1 MKRGTNVFLKS
12 LEPSRGREL
21 KPSNQAG
28 FGSFNR
34 SVDQDFDQP
43 YRRGSSDAGKNC
55 RKMGQSKRGV
65 VGGGFEGGG
74 VILAPSR
81 SSTFSLREPSLVK
94 PAFLRINL
102 STYPQPPCLSSL
114 RQPGTIFIGR
124 IPVHR
129 VQMVMRIPPEVLARV
144 LNDQAGSL

>member
-34 SVDQDFDQP
+34 SVDQDIDQP

-65 VGGGFEGGG
+65 EKGGFEGDGAS
-74 VILAPSR
+74 ISIRFAS
-81 SSTFSLREPSLVK
+81 
-94 PAFLRINL
+94 I
-102 STYPQPPCLSSL
+102 Y
-114 RQPGTIFIGR
+114 QPGVNR
-124 IPVHR
+124 
-129 VQMVMRIPPEVLARV
+129 
-144 LNDQAGSL
+144 